1 MSVQLIQARFS
12 FRHFLYAFLFM
23 VGIETFLKRL
33 KSGERDSLK
42 SRGLKLKIVLTSNK
56 KVSVIFEKHMMCT

>member
-12 FRHFLYAFLFM
+12 FRHFLYAFLVMF
-23 VGIETFLKRL
+23 GIETFLKRL

-42 SRGLKLKIVLTSNK
+42 SRGLKLKIALTNNN
-56 KVSVIFEKHMMCT
+56 KVSNAFIDY

>member
-23 VGIETFLKRL
+23 FGIETFLKRL
-33 KSGERDSLK
+33 KSRGRDSLK
-42 SRGLKLKIVLTSNK
+42 SRGLKLKIALTNNN
-56 KVSVIFEKHMMCT
+56 KVSNAFIDY